1 MSLKFHKAK
10 INAETMKEVVFS
22 WRFGYR
28 SSDHFWRGGSF
39 KFIKSASSMHEMYLF
54 SDVFTIYIV
63 SYTENLLRDNA
74 VKYLYISS
82 VWEGMK

>member
-1 MSLKFHKAK
+1 
-10 INAETMKEVVFS
+10 
-22 WRFGYR
+22 
-28 SSDHFWRGGSF
+28 
-39 KFIKSASSMHEMYLF
+39 MHEMYLF